1 MKLGLSFAAVALLAA
16 SSAASAQSVEVVNQ
30 FGPQVQPVTINQSS
44 QIFNV
49 AAVLQV
55 TSSGSPT
62 ATINQTGPTNVVGIL
77 QFGGLNSSA
86 ATGQSGVVN
95 IADIGQ
101 VGNTTSSL
109 LTQMGNL
116 NTGAITQIG
125 MSNSSFV
132 SQSNP

>member
-77 QFGGLNSSA
+77 QFGPSSSE
-86 ATGQSGVVN
+86 ATGQSGVLN

-109 LTQMGNL
+109 LTQTGNL
-116 NTGAITQIG
+116 NIGAITQFG
-125 MSNSSFV
+125 MTNSSFV
-132 SQSNP
+132 SQSTP

>member
-1 MKLGLSFAAVALLAA
+1 MKLGLLFAAVALLAA

-30 FGPQVQPVTINQSS
+30 FGSQVQPVTINQSS
-44 QIFNV
+44 QFNV

-55 TSSGSPT
+55 TSSGAPT
-62 ATINQTGPTNVVGIL
+62 ATIKQTGTTNVVGIL
-77 QFGGLNSSA
+77 QFGGLNSSE

-109 LTQMGNL
+109 LTQTGNL
-116 NTGAITQIG
+116 NIGAITQFG
-125 MSNSSFV
+125 MTNSSFV
-132 SQSNP
+132 SQSTP

>member
-16 SSAASAQSVEVVNQ
+16 SSAASAQSVEVVTQ
-30 FGPQVQPVTINQSS
+30 FGPQVQPVVINQSS
-44 QIFNV
+44 QFNV

-55 TSSGSPT
+55 TSSGSPS
-62 ATINQTGPTNVVGIL
+62 ATIKQTGTTNVVGIM
-77 QFGGLNSSA
+77 QFGGLSSSE

-95 IADIGQ
+95 VADIGQ

-125 MSNSSFV
+125 MSNSAFV